1 MAEPIVQD
9 KDQGMTYLQ
18 LSQQSR
24 SELRSKFEKYERPP
38 GDSTL
43 AGPRLQLTNMAGKY
57 FKKYFHNFIFSTL
70 SLSAFV
76 FCAGWKIFF
85 TSLRILK
92 FLIEK
97 LSLFNSAVAECY
109 WDLNPRFVTGHVG
122 WLGMNGPTGCKV
134 WSVFKI
140 STKTWQTLAKINC
153 TWLCSCQLEIFAR
166 KIKVKAREIYLLQSF
181 FN

>member
-43 AGPRLQLTNMAGKY
+43 AGPQLQLTNMAGKY

-85 TSLRILK
+85 TSLRILLRSCLYSTQRWRSVIEIWTRGLLLVMLVGLEWMVRLAARFGVFLK
-92 FLIEK
+92 FPLK
-97 LSLFNSAVAECY
+97 HGRL
-109 WDLNPRFVTGHVG
+109 WPR
-122 WLGMNGPTGCKV
+122 
-134 WSVFKI
+134 
-140 STKTWQTLAKINC
+140 
-153 TWLCSCQLEIFAR
+153 
-166 KIKVKAREIYLLQSF
+166 
-181 FN
+181 